1 MGSNNILQ
9 YKKSSKSI
17 AKKLEGMVKM
27 KELIRKH
34 WITLLGAI
42 FTFMAFSYSFKYAVD
57 KG

>member
-1 MGSNNILQ
+1 
-9 YKKSSKSI
+9 
-17 AKKLEGMVKM
+17 M

-57 KG
+57 KGWISDD